1 MKGTMRLARL
11 VSLLLILTPAVHGA
25 VWTIGPNSYIA
36 GVPTDKFRYS
46 AAPEVEGRQ
55 RQENWCWAAC
65 VQMVLNF
72 HGLCVNQE
80 QVVQRIY
87 GQQVNRPAT
96 NAQILTA
103 LSGWAPDECGRPAA
117 ITASPY
123 AWDEAVID
131 DLAYDWPL
139 IVGLDNKDGSGHAY
153 VLTAVQFHN
162 DTYVQ
167 GYTRRFWL
175 GRWYSVPVYAQRP
188 VFDYVY
194 LRDPWPSNASK
205 QTIAYSDFKSNL
217 LFADRVR
224 VMR

>member
-1 MKGTMRLARL
+1 MKRTLRLARL
-11 VSLLLILTPAVHGA
+11 VSLLLILAPAIRGA

-36 GVPTDKFRYS
+36 GVPTDQFRYS
-46 AAPEVEGRQ
+46 AARQ
-55 RQENWCWAAC
+55 RQENWCWAAS

-72 HGLCVNQE
+72 HGLCVTQE

-87 GQQVNRPAT
+87 GQQVNQPAN

-103 LSGWAPDECGRPAA
+103 LSGWAPDACGRPSA

-123 AWDEAVID
+123 AWDEAVVD

-139 IVGLDNKDGSGHAY
+139 IVGLENTDGSGHAY

-162 DTYVQ
+162 ETYIR
-167 GYTRRFWL
+167 GYTQRFWQ
-175 GRWYSVPVYAQRP
+175 GRWYSMPVYAQRP

-194 LRDPWPSNASK
+194 LRDPWPSNVSK
-205 QTIAYSDFKSNL
+205 QTMPYSDFKSKL
-217 LFADRVR
+217 MFCDRVR
-224 VMR
+224 VIRL